1 MLHQFFY
8 ARKRNENFRDMG
20 DSLPDQYRHAGIA
33 GDSRREFGEWPSLRA
48 NLVIAAVEIL
58 ESGIAPVP
66 TGVYLYCSG
75 RYGDCRICGA
85 SCGRCCD

>member
-48 NLVIAAVEIL
+48 NLVIAAVENQKI
-58 ESGIAPVP
+58 V
-66 TGVYLYCSG
+66 
-75 RYGDCRICGA
+75 ICGVPFRSKLRLRLEKWA
-85 SCGRCCD
+85 SEGYHPG